1 MEKSLKKNTMP
12 KVILYEP
19 EIPQNTGNIIRLC
32 ANTGVT
38 LDLIKPLGFS
48 MEEKKLRRAGLDYH
62 EHAKIKV
69 HKDLTACLP
78 TIRQCRL
85 FAVST
90 KAAKRYDSICFEPD
104 DCFLFGPET
113 RGLPMDILDNH
124 PEERKLRIPMRIS
137 QRSLNLANAV
147 SIVVY
152 ECLRQLGFNG
162 LK

>member
-1 MEKSLKKNTMP
+1 MP

-62 EHAKIKV
+62 EHVKIKV
-69 HKDLTACLP
+69 HKDLASCLP
-78 TIRQCRL
+78 TIGQCRL

-113 RGLPMDILDNH
+113 RGLPVDILDNH
-124 PEERKLRIPMRIS
+124 PEERKLRIPMKIS
-137 QRSLNLANAV
+137 QRSLNLANTV

-152 ECLRQLGFNG
+152 ECLRQLDFVG
-162 LK
+162 LR

>member
-1 MEKSLKKNTMP
+1 MP
-12 KVILYEP
+12 RVILYQP

-32 ANTGVT
+32 ANTGVA
-38 LDLIKPLGFS
+38 LELIKPLGFS

-62 EHAKIKV
+62 EHARITVHNDMASCLHKIQ
-69 HKDLTACLP
+69 P
-78 TIRQCRL
+78 CRV

-90 KAAKRYDSICFEPD
+90 KGNKRYDSILFGPD

-113 RGLPMDILDNH
+113 RGLPTEILDNH
-124 PEERKLRIPMRIS
+124 PEARKLRIPMRIS

-152 ECLRQLGFNG
+152 ECLRQLDFNG
-162 LK
+162 LT

>member
-69 HKDLTACLP
+69 HKDLAACLP

-113 RGLPMDILDNH
+113 KGLPMDILDNH

-152 ECLRQLGFNG
+152 ECLRQLDFKG
-162 LK
+162 LR

>member
-69 HKDLTACLP
+69 HKDLASCMP

>member
-1 MEKSLKKNTMP
+1 MP
-12 KVILYEP
+12 KVILYQP

-32 ANTGVT
+32 ANTGVA
-38 LDLIKPLGFS
+38 LELIKPLGFS

-62 EHAKIKV
+62 EHARITV
-69 HKDLTACLP
+69 HNNLSSCLH
-78 TIRQCRL
+78 TIRQFRL
-85 FAVST
+85 FAFST
-90 KAAKRYDSICFEPD
+90 KADKRYDSICFEPD

-113 RGLPMDILDNH
+113 RGLPMDVLDNH

-152 ECLRQLGFNG
+152 ECLRQLDFNG

>member
-69 HKDLTACLP
+69 HKDLAACLP

-90 KAAKRYDSICFEPD
+90 KAAKRYDSICFKPD

-124 PEERKLRIPMRIS
+124 PEERKLRIPMRVS

>member
-1 MEKSLKKNTMP
+1 MP

-32 ANTGVT
+32 ANTGAT

-69 HKDLTACLP
+69 HKDLTSCLP

>member
-1 MEKSLKKNTMP
+1 MP

-32 ANTGVT
+32 ANTGVA
-38 LDLIKPLGFS
+38 LELIKPLGFS

-62 EHAKIKV
+62 EHARITV
-69 HKDLTACLP
+69 HNDLVSCMHS
-78 TIRQCRL
+78 IRQFRL
-85 FAVST
+85 FVFST
-90 KAAKRYDSICFEPD
+90 KADKRYDSICFEPD

-147 SIVVY
+147 SVAVY
-152 ECLRQLGFNG
+152 ECLRQLDFNG

>member
-69 HKDLTACLP
+69 HKDLASCLH